1 MVKTIGLKILMHPPD
16 RTAIHVSQDCSTQQS
31 PSKRSS
37 SPRVR
42 ISRAKPGW
50 NMFDHVKTWLT
61 HSLARTRTHALGLGA
76 TSLGRRVKLRL
87 AWPPRDGGSSA
98 ALYCPISPEADI
110 SGQAVDRR
118 GGRRRV
124 KKHPGSPRVE
134 THKSGTSDGASVRP
148 APVRSQ
154 LGAKLFN
161 PDQAARP
168 TQSLVGGNFLGGG
181 SPPTQATRRH

>member
-1 MVKTIGLKILMHPPD
+1 
-16 RTAIHVSQDCSTQQS
+16 
-31 PSKRSS
+31 
-37 SPRVR
+37 
-42 ISRAKPGW
+42 
-50 NMFDHVKTWLT
+50 MFDHVKTWLT
-61 HSLARTRTHALGLGA
+61 HSLARTHALGLGA

-154 LGAKLFN
+154 LGRNFSI
-161 PDQAARP
+161 PTRP
-168 TQSLVGGNFLGGG
+168 RAQLRVSLGGISWVEG
-181 SPPTQATRRH
+181 AHQHKPRADTEDHSILLKTDTARARGQPTNQSAADTTPRHPIRKQDTRARARAQ